1 MAKTAELSSRML
13 NLFVGTT
20 AEVREYQVRTCEKA
34 LGFLTGPEPVNS
46 VLIDAPTGAGKTVMG
61 LALARYGVSIGKTV
75 GWVAMRRNLLRQAA
89 DMAKKFGFGL
99 EGMHLISM
107 FDRDPPEGI
116 DWLITDEAQHDAT
129 ATMAHVHAVSRPE
142 KVIGLS
148 ATPYRTDRAKLAF
161 DRVIKEVGIQELIE
175 AGHLSQYDHFTIP
188 SWTPEEVV
196 RCYLRDP
203 EGWGRSVMFF
213 LTMGECRRAESLL
226 RGAGVRCELVWGG
239 SDREPQ
245 IDALRSGEA
254 QVAISMSLLAEG
266 LDVEELTTVFV
277 RPSKKGPT
285 LQMAGR
291 VLRPLSGH
299 PVKRIVQCGE
309 TRYPF
314 VRAARPRASFS
325 LFGDSFLSMEP
336 NSNVEDMS
344 KACLDR
350 LVHGRAPRMPK
361 FIMDAGAGRR
371 HAEGRRARR
380 GSRRVDGGF
389 RDVSS
394 TTPDGSD

>member
-1 MAKTAELSSRML
+1 MR
-13 NLFVGTT
+13 NLFDGTT

-34 LGFLTGPEPVNS
+34 LDLLTGPEPVNS
-46 VLIDAPTGAGKTVMG
+46 VLVDAPTGAGKTVMG
-61 LALARYGVSIGKTV
+61 LALARHGMSLGKTV

-89 DMAKKFGFGL
+89 DMAKRFGFGL

-116 DWLITDEAQHDAT
+116 DWLFVDECQHDAT
-129 ATMAHVHAVSRPE
+129 ATMAHVHATSTPE

-148 ATPYRTDRAKLAF
+148 ATPFRTDRAKLAF

-188 SWTPEEVV
+188 AWTPEEVV

-203 EGWGRSVMFF
+203 EDWGRSVMFF
-213 LTMGECRRAESLL
+213 LTMEECRRTESLL
-226 RGAGVRCELVWGG
+226 RAAGVRCELVWGG
-239 SDREPQ
+239 SDREAQ

-277 RPSKKGPT
+277 RPSKRGPT

-291 VLRPLSGH
+291 VLRPLEGH
-299 PVKRIVQCGE
+299 PVKKIVQCVD

-314 VRAARPRASFS
+314 VRAARPRASYA
-325 LFGDSFLSMEP
+325 LFGDQFLSMEP
-336 NSNVEDMS
+336 NANVETMS
-344 KACLDR
+344 RACLDK
-350 LVHGRAPRMPK
+350 LVHGRAPGMPK
-361 FIMDAGAGRR
+361 FIVDGGAGRR
-371 HAEGRRARR
+371 HAEFRRARR
-380 GSRRVDGGF
+380 GSRRVDGGSQ
-389 RDVSS
+389 DVSS
-394 TTPDGSD
+394 PTPDGADRPT